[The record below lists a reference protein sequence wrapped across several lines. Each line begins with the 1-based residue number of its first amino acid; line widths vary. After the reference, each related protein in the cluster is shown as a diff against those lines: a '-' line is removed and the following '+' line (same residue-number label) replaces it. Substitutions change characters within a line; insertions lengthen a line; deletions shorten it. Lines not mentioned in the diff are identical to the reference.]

1 MTAPDERPRLRV
13 FRDGRFVEDEPAGAP
28 AEPAPLLAPD
38 SLASRVVGYG
48 CLAVLVLPVLV
59 VALVASLFAVVSGLG
74 EERTS
79 TTGVVLSAGPGT
91 DDAGVRR
98 PHCYEVAYTAG
109 GRDLV
114 HRTCEATPQTAMDLP
129 DEETRAQ
136 RDERFAATHAVGS
149 EVRLRHAVEPPYD
162 ASGPIADTDVTLL
175 SPGTS
180 GVVVGGLVAA
190 SALSFAGLALWLGLR
205 GRRRRSG

>member
-28 AEPAPLLAPD
+28 APLLAPD

-48 CLAVLVLPVLV
+48 CLAVVVLPALL
-59 VALVASLFAVVSGLG
+59 VALVAGLFAVVAGAG

-79 TTGVVLSAGPGT
+79 TTGVVLSSGPGT
-91 DDAGVRR
+91 DDAGVPR
-98 PHCYEVAYTAG
+98 PHCYEVAYTAE

-114 HRTCEATPQTAMDLP
+114 HRTCEATPQTAVDLP
-129 DEETRAQ
+129 ADETRAQ
-136 RDERFAATHAVGS
+136 RDERFAATHPVGS
-149 EVRLRHAVEPPYD
+149 EVRLRHAVEPPYR
-162 ASGPIADTDVTLL
+162 ANGGIADTDVTLL

-180 GVVVGGLVAA
+180 GVVAGVLVAA
-190 SALSFAGLALWLGLR
+190 SALAFAGLALWLGLR
-205 GRRRRSG
+205 GRRRRAP